1 MRGHPRTPFEKGQI
15 SPLVATL
22 RRFFEFRFRIESVFA
37 RNSIHCPRYLL
48 AHSVHQRDPP
58 AGCGPP
64 PAAAHVASSLINPP
78 RGQPKRA
85 PAGRCIPS
93 PTRDSYVGDFRG
105 FRFPTPAPLRCL

>member
-37 RNSIHCPRYLL
+37 RNSIHSPRTFL

-85 PAGRCIPS
+85 PAGRRVPS